1 MNKLR
6 DFDRSAKIVLNLVKS
21 ALLPGNGGDA
31 QAQESIRMALCEAS
45 EVGRKLN
52 AKLHKVIGD
61 GR

>member
-31 QAQESIRMALCEAS
+31 QAQESIRMALCQAS
-45 EVGRKLN
+45 DVGRDRTVRLQEV
-52 AKLHKVIGD
+52 LRGS
-61 GR
+61 